1 MIAVAASPTYSVA
14 LDRLPFG
21 WFDVVLLAVVGL
33 GIHRGRKHGMT
44 REVLPVF
51 QWVAIVIVSG
61 LGYQMAGQFFLNV
74 AKPGILWASIGGYL
88 SLTLLVLLL
97 FKILKKLILPHLEG
111 SSFFGGMEYYLG
123 SVSGGIRHLCLLFF
137 VLALLHAPSYTL
149 AEVNAQIAYNARWY
163 GGNQQG
169 FKGNFFPSVHTVQ
182 ESVFR
187 RSFAGPLIES
197 YLGMILIHTP
207 EATGVKPPPS
217 AAQIHIGN

>member
-88 SLTLLVLLL
+88 SLTLLV
-97 FKILKKLILPHLEG
+97 KSRACAG
-111 SSFFGGMEYYLG
+111 
-123 SVSGGIRHLCLLFF
+123 R
-137 VLALLHAPSYTL
+137 A
-149 AEVNAQIAYNARWY
+149 IAMAR
-163 GGNQQG
+163 
-169 FKGNFFPSVHTVQ
+169 S
-182 ESVFR
+182 
-187 RSFAGPLIES
+187 
-197 YLGMILIHTP
+197 M
-207 EATGVKPPPS
+207 
-217 AAQIHIGN
+217 